1 MHGLG
6 AEACLG
12 CAPDS
17 YNDNVFNVL
26 VRHGDF
32 EGPSVD
38 KYQQEEGT
46 YLPQDPASLEY
57 RTANTSKQVRGDL
70 GNAVDSRNK

>member
-46 YLPQDPASLEY
+46 YLPQ
-57 RTANTSKQVRGDL
+57 V
-70 GNAVDSRNK
+70 